1 MNCASLLLLLCVL
14 LLAALGRPFAA
25 AARREPTMAATGDQG
40 DGAQAKL
47 AWMEV
52 APAEGLKER
61 VITRKEESTDSN
73 RFRSTKFSLDAK
85 NPFDGRVPFTADYHT
100 VRRHPPSHN

>member
-14 LLAALGRPFAA
+14 LLAALGPFAA

-40 DGAQAKL
+40 DSAQAKL
-47 AWMEV
+47 AWMGM
-52 APAEGLKER
+52 APAKGLKQR
-61 VITRKEESTDSN
+61 VIMRKQESTDSN
-73 RFRSTKFSLDAK
+73 RFRTRKFSSTAK
-85 NPFDGRVPFTADYHT
+85 NPFDGRLPFTADYHN